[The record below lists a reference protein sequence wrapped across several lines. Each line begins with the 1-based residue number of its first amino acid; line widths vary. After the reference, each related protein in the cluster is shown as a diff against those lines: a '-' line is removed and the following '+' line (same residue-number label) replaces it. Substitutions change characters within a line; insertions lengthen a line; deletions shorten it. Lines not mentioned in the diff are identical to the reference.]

1 MLCCEIMKIAGLIN
15 TDEWNYFL
23 RGATGFKKEHP
34 RKPDVGWLSQAM
46 WKEACNMEFMLN
58 SFVGFS
64 RDITATP
71 CWVQLG
77 HLKVSIDYNFI

>member
-1 MLCCEIMKIAGLIN
+1 MLCCEIMKISGLIS

-23 RGATGFKKEHP
+23 RGAAGLKKDHP
-34 RKPDVGWLSQAM
+34 RKPDVGWLSQAT

-58 SFVGFS
+58 SFVGLS

-71 CWVQLG
+71 CWVQFG
-77 HLKVSIDYNFI
+77 QLKVSTD